1 MIKQACSLKTE
12 TRENMRGGLGTVA
25 LQAYLSPEEMNGKN
39 RLFSKITLAP
49 GCSIGYHEHHGESEI
64 FVVAAGKGT
73 FNDNGTEYTVSEGDV
88 CVTSSG
94 FGHSIA
100 CCGDET
106 LELIAL
112 IILD

>member
-1 MIKQACSLKTE
+1 
-12 TRENMRGGLGTVA
+12 
-25 LQAYLSPEEMNGKN
+25 
-39 RLFSKITLAP
+39 
-49 GCSIGYHEHHGESEI
+49 
-64 FVVAAGKGT
+64 VAAGKGT